1 MIVDQR
7 LCGCGSGL
15 RLVRCC
21 QMDFSMVPP
30 SAASG
35 PLLPIVQR
43 AAERHA
49 QGAVEEAERLC
60 LEVLELAP
68 GQLEALSLLYQIRKA
83 AGREN
88 AAHTLLRRIVQLHP
102 NTLWATHEL
111 ALVLFSKGDIAE
123 AETHARNA
131 VRIAPQSPQ
140 SHNLMGMIMTE
151 ANRPQIG
158 EYHYRKV
165 IELSRARDPI
175 LLANL
180 AWNLR
185 NQGRMAESRQ
195 LYEESTAQAPEVLQ
209 TLLGWARLEE
219 ADRNVER
226 AAGLLDRAERL
237 APGNPSIMLSRA
249 VLCGR
254 SGSYSQ
260 ALAILDAMVPPRSG
274 AGDAMAA
281 PRSGAG
287 DAMVPPRSGGGDAM
301 APPESR
307 AGLGANELLEKGR
320 LLDRIGRYDEAFAAF
335 AEGKRLC
342 REVTG
347 LNYMEEQAQQLAARL
362 KGFFTETRLAILPRA
377 RLRDDTA
384 QPIFILGFPRSGT
397 TLVEQTLSAHPR
409 ICAGDELPFV
419 NEITQAMMRVLNSP
433 LTYPEALA
441 ELWMG
446 DRREGLDELRDYYLE
461 RVRQLDIVEGGA
473 AWFTDKMP
481 LNETHLGLIALMFP
495 RSPIIH
501 VLRHPLDVV
510 LSTFSNHLTHG
521 FYCSYALETAA
532 RHYAL
537 TMELVEH
544 YRAQMTLRYL
554 PIRYEDIVD
563 DQEEAVRRM
572 LDFIG
577 EPFDKS
583 CLAFHENTRYARTA
597 SYAQVT
603 EQLYDRSRYRYRH
616 YGKHLEPAAAILEP
630 VIKRLGYSLD

>member
-7 LCGCGSGL
+7 LCACGSGL
-15 RLVRCC
+15 RLARCC
-21 QMDFSMVPP
+21 GMDFSMVPP
-30 SAASG
+30 GAASG

-49 QGAVEEAERLC
+49 QGAVEEAEHLC

-68 GQLEALSLLYQIRKA
+68 GQLDALTLLYQIRR
-83 AGREN
+83 AGGQDN

-111 ALVLFSKGDIAE
+111 TLVLFNRGAIAE
-123 AETHARNA
+123 AEVHTRNA
-131 VRIAPQSPQ
+131 VRIAPENPQ

-165 IELSRARDPI
+165 IELAKNRDPI
-175 LLANL
+175 VVANL
-180 AWNLR
+180 AWNLK
-185 NQGRMAESRQ
+185 NQGRMAEARE
-195 LYEESTAQAPEVLQ
+195 LYEESSAAAPAVVQ
-209 TLLGWARLEE
+209 TWLGWARLEE
-219 ADRNVER
+219 ADRDFTR
-226 AAGLLDRAERL
+226 AAELLDRAEQL
-237 APGNPSIMLSRA
+237 APGNPSILLSRA

-254 SGSYSQ
+254 TEAYSQ
-260 ALAILDAMVPPRSG
+260 ALAILDAMAPPAESTP
-274 AGDAMAA
+274 GDATPAGTVGA
-281 PRSGAG
+281 PAP
-287 DAMVPPRSGGGDAM
+287 AQSGG
-301 APPESR
+301 
-307 AGLGANELLEKGR
+307 GLGANELLEKGR
-320 LLDRIGRYDEAFAAF
+320 LLDRIGRYGEAFEAF

-347 LNYMEEQAQQLAARL
+347 LNYMEEHAQQQAARL
-362 KGFFTETRLAILPRA
+362 KGFFTESRLAILPRA
-377 RLRDDTA
+377 EPREDTA

-419 NEITQAMMRVLNSP
+419 NEITDAMMRVLNSP

-446 DRREGLDELRDYYLE
+446 DRRHGLDELRDYYLE
-461 RVRQLDIVEGGA
+461 RVRQLGIVEPGA

-495 RSPIIH
+495 RSPMIH

-537 TMELVEH
+537 TMNLVEH
-544 YRAQMTLRYL
+544 YRGQMTLHYL

-572 LDFIG
+572 LDFVG
-577 EPFDKS
+577 EPFDAS
-583 CLAFHENTRYARTA
+583 CLAFHENRRYARTA

-616 YGKHLEPAAAILEP
+616 YRKQLEPAAAILEP
-630 VIKRLGYSLD
+630 VIKRLGYPVG

>member
-1 MIVDQR
+1 
-7 LCGCGSGL
+7 
-15 RLVRCC
+15 
-21 QMDFSMVPP
+21 MDFSMVPP
-30 SAASG
+30 GAASG
-35 PLLPIVQR
+35 PLLPMVQR

-49 QGAVEEAERLC
+49 QGAVEEAERGC

-68 GQLEALSLLYQIRKA
+68 GQLDALSLLYRIRRA
-83 AGREN
+83 AGQEN
-88 AAHTLLRRIVQLHP
+88 AANVLLQRIVQLHP
-102 NTLWATHEL
+102 NTLWATQELTL
-111 ALVLFSKGDIAE
+111 ALFGKGAIAD
-123 AETHARNA
+123 AEVHARNA
-131 VRIAPQSPQ
+131 VRIAPQNPQ

-165 IELSRARDPI
+165 IELSRGRDPI

-226 AAGLLDRAERL
+226 AAELLDRAEL
-237 APGNPSIMLSRA
+237 VAPGNPSIMLTRA
-249 VLCGR
+249 VLSGR

-260 ALAILDAMVPPRSG
+260 ALAILDAMVPPRS
-274 AGDAMAA
+274 AG
-281 PRSGAG
+281 G
-287 DAMVPPRSGGGDAM
+287 DAMVPPQGA
-301 APPESR
+301 

-320 LLDRIGRYDEAFAAF
+320 LLDRVGRYEEAFAAF

-347 LNYMEEQAQQLAARL
+347 LNYLEDQAQQLAARL

-377 RLRDDTA
+377 RLREDTA

-446 DRREGLDELRDYYLE
+446 DRCQGLDELRDYYLE
-461 RVRQLDIVEGGA
+461 RVRQLGIVEGGA

-481 LNETHLGLIALMFP
+481 LNETHLGLIALIFP

-544 YRAQMTLRYL
+544 YRAQMTLHYL

-563 DQEEAVRRM
+563 DQEGAVRRM

-583 CLAFHENTRYARTA
+583 CLAFHENRRYARTA

-616 YGKHLEPAAAILEP
+616 YLKQLEPAIAILEP
-630 VIKRLGYSLD
+630 VIKRLGYPLD